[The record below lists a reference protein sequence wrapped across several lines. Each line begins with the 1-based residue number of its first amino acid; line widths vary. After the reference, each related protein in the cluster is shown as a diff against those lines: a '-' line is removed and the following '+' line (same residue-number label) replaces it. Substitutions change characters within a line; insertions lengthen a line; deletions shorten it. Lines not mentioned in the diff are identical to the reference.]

1 MKTFQTNKYSFCNC
15 TFIFSNQGT
24 WLPMMV
30 KAQVYNQ
37 LRLCRYNNVESD
49 NWAIWTSDDRIR
61 LFENNQEEY
70 KVE

>member
-1 MKTFQTNKYSFCNC
+1 
-15 TFIFSNQGT
+15 
-24 WLPMMV
+24 MMV